1 MSAIA
6 FFKVGTNKMTLH
18 TNSEPATDPVCGMT
32 VDPAQT
38 PPPESRNH
46 EGERY
51 YFCCTGCAEKFIA
64 DPSKFLNE
72 GPMAPPTR
80 SVQHTTGYICPMD
93 PEVWSEGPDACPI
106 CGMALEPA
114 NPLEVSDENPELD
127 DMRQRFWVAAIFTA
141 PVFAIAMS
149 EHVPGLGAIMSAE
162 WSGWLQFVLSTPVVL
177 WAGLPFFERG
187 WRSISPWHPNMFT
200 LIALG
205 TGAAY
210 LFSLLALLAPG
221 MFPTGFQGEDGALDL
236 YFEAAAVIITLV
248 LLGQILELGARGRTG
263 EALRLLLDLAPKTAR
278 RIVEGKPDEDIPLEN
293 IYAGDILRVL
303 PGESIPTDG
312 VISTGASAV
321 DESMVTGEPI
331 PVEKTPGDLV
341 VGGTLNGLGTFT
353 MRADAVGGDTVL
365 ARIATM
371 VSEAQR
377 SRAPIQRVADK
388 VAGFFVPAVA
398 LSALAAFLAW
408 SIWGPSP
415 ALAHGLIAAVSVLII
430 ACPCA
435 LGLATPMSIMVGMG
449 RGAKAGVLI
458 RDAEVLERLGEADTI
473 VLDKTGTVTEGK
485 PSVTD
490 ILPQNGISEKELL
503 ELAVSLEATS
513 EHPLANAIL
522 DDAAK
527 RGITPIAL
535 EEFKSVTGLG
545 VQGRKDSET
554 YILGNAEFMRREGIE
569 TTDVEE
575 QSAKL
580 RSAGATVVYCAI
592 NDSLIG
598 ILSITDPVKENAD
611 TTLQALKAFGMHTVL
626 LTGDARATAEAVASS
641 LAIDM
646 IEADASPEDK
656 LATIKRLRQEGRVV
670 AMVGDG
676 INDAPALAEAD
687 IGIAMGTGT
696 DIAMESADVTLV
708 GGNLEALLRARR
720 LSVMTMRNIRQNL
733 FLAFVYNAVGVPI
746 AAGVLYPFFGLLLSP
761 MIAAAAMSLSSVS
774 VITNALRLRSAKI

>member
-1 MSAIA
+1 
-6 FFKVGTNKMTLH
+6 MTLQ
-18 TNSEPATDPVCGMT
+18 TNSDPKKDPVCGMN
-32 VDPAQT
+32 VDPARI
-38 PPPESRNH
+38 PPPESRDH
-46 EGERY
+46 DGKRY
-51 YFCCTGCAEKFIA
+51 YFCSNGCAEKFTA
-64 DPSKFLNE
+64 NPTKYLSE

-80 SVQHTTGYICPMD
+80 IVQHTTGYICPMD
-93 PEVWSEGPDACPI
+93 PEVWSEGPGACPI

-114 NPLEVSDENPELD
+114 NPLEASDENPELD
-127 DMRQRFWVAAIFTA
+127 DMRQRFWVGVVFTV
-141 PVFAIAMS
+141 PVFVIAMS
-149 EHVPGLGAIMSAE
+149 EHVPGLGAIMSGE
-162 WSGWLQFVLSTPVVL
+162 WSGWLQFILSTPVVL

-187 WRSISPWHPNMFT
+187 WKSISPWRPNMFT

-221 MFPTGFQGEDGALDL
+221 MFPAGFQGEDGTLDL

-248 LLGQILELGARGRTG
+248 LLGQIMELGARGRTG

-278 RIVEGKPDEDIPLEN
+278 RIVKGKPDEDIPLEN
-293 IYAGDILRVL
+293 INSGDILRVL

-312 VISTGASAV
+312 VISSGASAV
-321 DESMVTGEPI
+321 DQSMVTGEPI
-331 PVEKTPGDLV
+331 PVEKAPGDPV

-353 MRADAVGGDTVL
+353 MRAGAVGGDTVL
-365 ARIATM
+365 ARIGTM

-388 VAGFFVPAVA
+388 VAGLFVPAVVF
-398 LSALAAFLAW
+398 SALAAFLAW

-490 ILPQNGISEKELL
+490 VLPQNNISESDLL

-513 EHPLANAIL
+513 EHPLATAII
-522 DDAAK
+522 DAAAK
-527 RGITPIAL
+527 RGVTPIAL
-535 EEFKSVTGLG
+535 EDFKSVTGLG
-545 VQGRKDSET
+545 VQGRKGSDV

-569 TTDVEE
+569 TADVED
-575 QSAKL
+575 QVAKL

-592 NDSLIG
+592 NDSLAG
-598 ILSITDPVKENAD
+598 ILSITDRIKENAA
-611 TTLQALKAFGMHTVL
+611 TTLQALKAFGMRTVL
-626 LTGDARATAEAVASS
+626 LTGDARETAKAVAAN

-646 IEADASPEDK
+646 IEADASPKDK
-656 LATIKRLRQEGRVV
+656 LTTVKRLQQEGRIV

-720 LSVMTMRNIRQNL
+720 LSVVTMRNIRQNL
-733 FLAFVYNAVGVPI
+733 FFAFIYNAVGVPI

-774 VITNALRLRSAKI
+774 VITNALRLHSAKI

>member
-1 MSAIA
+1 
-6 FFKVGTNKMTLH
+6 MTLH
-18 TNSEPATDPVCGMT
+18 TNNNAVTDPVCGMT
-32 VDPAQT
+32 VDPTRT
-38 PPPESRNH
+38 PPPESRDH
-46 EGERY
+46 DGERY
-51 YFCCTGCAEKFIA
+51 YFCCTGCAEKFIT
-64 DPSKFLNE
+64 DPTKFLNE
-72 GPMAPPTR
+72 GPMVPPIR
-80 SVQHTTGYICPMD
+80 SIQRTTGYICPMD

-106 CGMALEPA
+106 CGMALESA

-127 DMRQRFWVAAIFTA
+127 DMQQRFWVAAIFTA

-149 EHVPGLGAIMSAE
+149 EHVPGLGTIMSRE
-162 WSGWLQFVLSTPVVL
+162 WSGWLQFILSTPVVL

-221 MFPTGFQGEDGALDL
+221 MFPAGFQGEDGALGL
-236 YFEAAAVIITLV
+236 YFEAAAVIISLV
-248 LLGQILELGARGRTG
+248 LLGQIMEMGARGRTG

-278 RIVEGKPDEDIPLEN
+278 RIVEGMPDEDIALEN

-303 PGESIPTDG
+303 PGESIPADG
-312 VISTGASAV
+312 VVSTGTSAV

-377 SRAPIQRVADK
+377 SRAPIQSVADK

-490 ILPQNGISEKELL
+490 ILPQNGISESELL

-513 EHPLANAIL
+513 EHPLATAII

-535 EEFKSVTGLG
+535 EDFKSVTGLG
-545 VQGRKDSET
+545 VQGRNGSDT

-580 RSAGATVVYCAI
+580 RCAGATVVYCAI
-592 NDSLIG
+592 NNSLIG
-598 ILSITDPVKENAD
+598 ILSITDRVKENAD
-611 TTLQALKAFGMHTVL
+611 TTLRALKAFGMVTVL
-626 LTGDARATAEAVASS
+626 LTGDARETAEAVASN
-641 LAIDM
+641 LAIDI
-646 IEADASPEDK
+646 IEADASPKDK
-656 LATIKRLRQEGRVV
+656 LNTIKRLRQEGRIVI
-670 AMVGDG
+670 MVGDG

-696 DIAMESADVTLV
+696 DIAMESADITLV
-708 GGNLEALLRARR
+708 SGNLEALLRARR
-720 LSVMTMRNIRQNL
+720 LSVVTMRNIRQNL
-733 FLAFVYNAVGVPI
+733 FFAFVYNAVGIPI
-746 AAGVLYPFFGLLLSP
+746 AAGVLYPSFGLLLSP

-774 VITNALRLRSAKI
+774 IISNALRLRGAKI